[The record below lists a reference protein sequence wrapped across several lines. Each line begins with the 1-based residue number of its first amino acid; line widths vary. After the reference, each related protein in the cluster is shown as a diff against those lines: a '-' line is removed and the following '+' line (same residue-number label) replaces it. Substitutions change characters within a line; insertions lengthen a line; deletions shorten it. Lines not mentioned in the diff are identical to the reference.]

1 MNRANTI
8 LSRLRNRHLIGQLS
22 AFFFNT
28 RIRSL
33 YGGQT
38 KALKKIASGID
49 RACLIL
55 ASHHNP
61 LGLLLYKLNPT
72 NEFAQY
78 GVRSSLEVKTLALLN
93 AENPKIKGKGLGKKL
108 LEKCY
113 SLALAKCASGVHLT
127 VSEHSNVLGFYKKQ
141 GFDEKHT
148 FKNKCGATEYLLF
161 KPLVIPEE

>member
-93 AENPKIKGKGLGKKL
+93 AENPKIKGKGLGKK
-108 LEKCY
+108 
-113 SLALAKCASGVHLT
+113 T
-127 VSEHSNVLGFYKKQ
+127 
-141 GFDEKHT
+141 
-148 FKNKCGATEYLLF
+148 
-161 KPLVIPEE
+161 